1 VQQTKLTGDWQDR
14 LTDHR
19 IGFTVNGLRAIM
31 EGDDLELV
39 IGALKKDLEERRL
52 ESLLLDGDDI
62 DY

>member
-1 VQQTKLTGDWQDR
+1 
-14 LTDHR
+14 
-19 IGFTVNGLRAIM
+19 VNGLRAIM